1 MKMIAF
7 EFLAVLLVG
16 VTLAVILQGMGR
28 LQGLIDKLLGKDT
41 NEK

>member
-1 MKMIAF
+1 MIAF

-16 VTLAVILQGMGR
+16 VLLAVTLQAMGR
-28 LQGLIDKLLGKDT
+28 LQGLVDRLFGKDR

>member
-1 MKMIAF
+1 MIAF

-16 VTLAVILQGMGR
+16 VCLAVILQGMGR
-28 LQGLIDKLLGKDT
+28 LQGIVDRLFGKDK